1 MTETRRA
8 MVSVVI
14 PTLNGERYLGAAID
28 SVLGQDHRPVEIIVV
43 DDGSTDGTA
52 RIARSF
58 PEVTYLRQDHAG
70 IGAARNLGV
79 TRSGGGLLAF
89 LDHDDLWEPGKL
101 ELQLRALERD
111 PSLEAVLG
119 HVIEFV
125 SPDVEPDE
133 VARLRPALER
143 APGVNPGAMLIRR
156 ESFDRVGP
164 FEIRWTVAEWIDWY
178 ARAQE
183 RGLRVEMLPD
193 VVLRRRLHGRNQGIR
208 EARSRVQYVQAVKAA
223 LDRRRAEAER

>member
-1 MTETRRA
+1 

-14 PTLNGERYLGAAID
+14 PTLNGERYLGEAID
-28 SVLGQDHRPVEIIVV
+28 TVLGQDHRPVEIIVV
-43 DDGSTDGTA
+43 DDGSTDDTA
-52 RIARSF
+52 RVARSF

-79 TRSGGGLLAF
+79 SRSSGGLLAF

-101 ELQLRALERD
+101 ELQLRTLKRD
-111 PSLEAVLG
+111 PSLDAVLG

-125 SPDVEPDE
+125 SPDVEPEE

-164 FEIRWTVAEWIDWY
+164 FETRWTVAEWIDWY

-208 EARSRVQYVQAVKAA
+208 EARSRIQYVQAVKAA

>member
-1 MTETRRA
+1 MI
-8 MVSVVI
+8 SVVI

-43 DDGSTDGTA
+43 DDGSSDDTA

-79 TRSGGGLLAF
+79 ARSSGGLLAF

-101 ELQLRALERD
+101 ELQVRTLERD

-125 SPDVEPDE
+125 SPEVEPDE

-164 FEIRWTVAEWIDWY
+164 FETRWTVAEWIDWY

>member
-1 MTETRRA
+1 

-14 PTLNGERYLGAAID
+14 PTLNGERYLGEAID
-28 SVLGQDHRPVEIIVV
+28 TVLGQDHRPVEIIVV
-43 DDGSTDGTA
+43 DDGSTDDTA

-79 TRSGGGLLAF
+79 ARSSGGLLAF

-101 ELQLRALERD
+101 ELQLRTLKRD
-111 PSLEAVLG
+111 PSLDAVLG

-164 FEIRWTVAEWIDWY
+164 FETRWTVAEWIDWY

-208 EARSRVQYVQAVKAA
+208 EARSRIQYVQAVKAA
-223 LDRRRAEAER
+223 LDRRRAEAGR